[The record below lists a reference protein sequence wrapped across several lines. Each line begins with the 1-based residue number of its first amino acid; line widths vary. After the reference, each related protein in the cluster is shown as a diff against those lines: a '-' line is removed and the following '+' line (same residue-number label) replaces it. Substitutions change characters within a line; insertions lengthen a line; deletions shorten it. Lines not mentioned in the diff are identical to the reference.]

1 MASNCVAT
9 QTGTYAI
16 ETVFGSRV
24 MRFAGHAP
32 TVMASTRLYVE
43 VKAAQQANNVVE
55 GNWVYQAREAKPGSN
70 AENVST
76 SNRLNTEAWQGLK
89 TQLGL

>member
-1 MASNCVAT
+1 
-9 QTGTYAI
+9 
-16 ETVFGSRV
+16 

-32 TVMASTRLYVE
+32 TVMTNTRLYVE

-55 GNWVYQAREAKPGSN
+55 GNWVYQAREAKPGPN

>member
-1 MASNCVAT
+1 
-9 QTGTYAI
+9 
-16 ETVFGSRV
+16 

-43 VKAAQQANNVVE
+43 VKAAQHANNVVE
-55 GNWVYQAREAKPGSN
+55 GNWVYQAREAKPGAN

-76 SNRLNTEAWQGLK
+76 SSSPAVGRCCAIWRDSAR
-89 TQLGL
+89 